1 MWWVPG
7 YLSIFWAL
15 IRSKWR
21 QSVCLFFLYGSIWL
35 MKPYETYSL
44 VNYHSNSEYPH
55 FQYSKQPRNFNMEG
69 KTHPIEKE
77 HHLKHTSMTL
87 GSKREFSRFFSF
99 CYVSLPERFV
109 GTNGSD
115 QPLPL
120 AAYNAWRGRKHDTK
134 RKHPSK
140 TNTKMAQK
148 NNHQQQQVL

>member
-1 MWWVPG
+1 
-7 YLSIFWAL
+7 
-15 IRSKWR
+15 
-21 QSVCLFFLYGSIWL
+21 
-35 MKPYETYSL
+35 MKPTL

-55 FQYSKQPRNFNMEG
+55 FQYSKQPRNFNLEG

-77 HHLKHTSMTL
+77 HHLNQTSMTL

-120 AAYNAWRGRKHDTK
+120 AAYNA
-134 RKHPSK
+134 
-140 TNTKMAQK
+140 
-148 NNHQQQQVL
+148 